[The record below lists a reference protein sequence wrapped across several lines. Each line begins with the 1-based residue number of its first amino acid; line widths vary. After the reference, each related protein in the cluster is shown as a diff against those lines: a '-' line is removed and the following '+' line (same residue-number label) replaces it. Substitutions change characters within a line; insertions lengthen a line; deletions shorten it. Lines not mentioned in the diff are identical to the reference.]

1 MEDFDPSLLCSVEIT
16 AERDSDSTPTPRG
29 PPPRKKMKMVR
40 SCLDPQWTKVRALL
54 QGKNPPLD
62 GPASVQGQMKISNKF
77 LKKKSP
83 KKKDAMKKAKK
94 RKMADDDDE
103 IEEITLDD
111 DEDSVGFVSQT
122 ELESRT
128 AANLNKKANKFINGE
143 TDDDFDSDVSL
154 E

>member
-1 MEDFDPSLLCSVEIT
+1 
-16 AERDSDSTPTPRG
+16 
-29 PPPRKKMKMVR
+29 MVR
-40 SCLDPQWTKVRALL
+40 SCLDSQWTKVRALL

-83 KKKDAMKKAKK
+83 KKKEAMKKAKK

-111 DEDSVGFVSQT
+111 EDSVGFVSQT

-128 AANLNKKANKFINGE
+128 AANINKKANKFING
-143 TDDDFDSDVSL
+143 
-154 E
+154 

>member
-1 MEDFDPSLLCSVEIT
+1 
-16 AERDSDSTPTPRG
+16 
-29 PPPRKKMKMVR
+29 
-40 SCLDPQWTKVRALL
+40 
-54 QGKNPPLD
+54 
-62 GPASVQGQMKISNKF
+62 MKISNKF

-83 KKKDAMKKAKK
+83 KKKEPKFPVMKKAKK